1 MPHPAHPTK
10 PQQSLRLA
18 IPEICRDAGR
28 RAPAIGSELM
38 SDSVQDSDLRAS
50 DYEKSLL
57 DSAGHDGTLLMASA
71 DTSRQYVLVPDVGG
85 CFG

>member
-18 IPEICRDAGR
+18 IPEICQGAGR

-50 DYEKSLL
+50 DYQHPLP
-57 DSAGHDGTLLMASA
+57 DSSGHDRTPRLTRV
-71 DTSRQYVLVPDVGG
+71 DTSQRCVLVPDVDG
-85 CFG
+85 CFR